1 MNEMPITCATAYYL
15 DTHAMKVQLYSAVI
29 LKSICFVYIV
39 FSISSHDWPFYHR
52 VSFPRDVEY

>member
-15 DTHAMKVQLYSAVI
+15 DTHAMEVQLYSAVI

-39 FSISSHDWPFYHR
+39 FLFQVMAGPFLTK
-52 VSFPRDVEY
+52 FLFIEM